1 MSDEL
6 PQSGGGTQLQESQSV
21 ESPRGGLIP
30 EWLRF
35 GGEPVD
41 PTKRQVVSTDEVYA
55 LLDFAANNG
64 VAMEKVEVLS
74 QAIHEVDPNP
84 SQVAARYADLVAE
97 THPVTG
103 HTLLDSRQWSVR
115 RLVGISTATAVFFI
129 LAVGN
134 YIVDNWVADI
144 VQPEEGR
151 LLFWLNVK
159 RYAWDYLTPFFWGG
173 LGACV
178 FLLKK
183 VQDAAREN
191 VYEHHLMQGWGT
203 RVLIGGVLAA
213 IVLII
218 FDPSTFTAESLPL
231 RPAAIAFLTGLGV
244 KAVYGGLERLI
255 EEIAKRFSVKNIATQ
270 PAGRRGGESND

>member
-1 MSDEL
+1 M
-6 PQSGGGTQLQESQSV
+6 PG
-21 ESPRGGLIP
+21 
-30 EWLRF
+30 WLSF
-35 GGEPVD
+35 GKAVD
-41 PTKRQVVSTDEVYA
+41 PTERPVVSTEEVFA
-55 LLDFAANNG
+55 LLHFAANKG
-64 VAMEKVEVLS
+64 VEKEKVEALS
-74 QAIHEVDPNP
+74 REIHRTQPDL
-84 SQVAARYADLVAE
+84 SIVASSYADLVSK

-103 HTLLDSRQWSVR
+103 RTLLDSQQQGVR
-115 RLVGISTATAVFFI
+115 RLVGIATVTTIFFI

-144 VQPEEGR
+144 VEPEEG
-151 LLFWLNVK
+151 LFWLNVK

-178 FLLKK
+178 FLMKK
-183 VQDAAREN
+183 VQDAAKAN

-213 IVLII
+213 VVLII
-218 FDPSTFTAESLPL
+218 FDPSTFSAESLPL

-255 EEIAKRFSVKNIATQ
+255 EEIAKLFRVESIRAQSVIQ
-270 PAGRRGGESND
+270 GGGGSDD